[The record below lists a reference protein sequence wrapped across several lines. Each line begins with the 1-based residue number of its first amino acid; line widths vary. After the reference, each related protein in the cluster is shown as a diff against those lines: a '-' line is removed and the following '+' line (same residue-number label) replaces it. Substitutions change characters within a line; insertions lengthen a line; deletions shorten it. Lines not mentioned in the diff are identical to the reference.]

1 MWSKLFLAPVLAAIL
16 FKAAIDYELFGAKFS
31 IILPM
36 VLKKLI
42 WFRITQPIY
51 KHTDEI
57 KWNPGSYRTKE
68 KGGGAMPNIVL
79 ILVDDLGF
87 NDLSGGCGVAT
98 PNIDSIRT
106 NGAVFTQAYSGQA
119 TCAPSRAA
127 LLTGRFSTR
136 FGSEFTPGPKAMARI
151 LSIPK
156 PNDLIQP
163 VLHPENLKL
172 LPPMREM
179 VVPLNETM
187 IGNVLQEGGYDTYH
201 IGKWDCGPGKGYTA
215 LARGFNETLSFDLG
229 GAPYLEP
236 GDPDLVNG
244 YGNEF
249 DDFVRWVLRFH
260 IDHNDG
266 PFFKPD
272 KYMTDYLSEH
282 AANLIKTRTV
292 KRGEK
297 QQMDPFFLDL
307 SYNAPHNP
315 YQALRSDYED
325 PEVQKLPNLMA
336 RVYAAMIKSLDR
348 GIGQVLQAL
357 KDANV
362 YDNTIVIFTSDNGGA
377 HYAGFPKMNHPFR
390 GWKGTLFEGGIHVP
404 MFMQWPAVI
413 KPPVNCVWE
422 YGTGS
427 GMRICQ
433 PLTID
438 TPVGHVDFFTSF
450 ASLTRTT
457 EEARQKPLANGVH
470 LDGINIFD
478 LVHSAIRTR
487 SEWEARDYRMGGDWP
502 EVPSTPETIQQAQT
516 ELKGQ
521 TRTLFWR
528 SGHYMAVRVG
538 DWKLQV
544 ALRPNKVWFFHLLS
558 DPYEERNLALEVN
571 VTTQESMAALFA
583 TLTPT
588 DPDMQILLEG
598 IEPSAVTVGSHEYL
612 SRQLKRINDKL
623 VETNSQQVPPRWPA
637 ASETPVTIDKVFK
650 DKQEPGD
657 EYVLWPN

>member
-1 MWSKLFLAPVLAAIL
+1 MFIYTHVYLA
-16 FKAAIDYELFGAKFS
+16 F
-31 IILPM
+31 
-36 VLKKLI
+36 
-42 WFRITQPIY
+42 TQPIG
-51 KHTDEI
+51 KNQPVT
-57 KWNPGSYRTKE
+57 WRPGNFRTKDTPNAE
-68 KGGGAMPNIVL
+68 MPNILL
-79 ILVDDLGF
+79 ILVDDFGF
-87 NDLSGGCGVAT
+87 NDVSGGCGVAT
-98 PNIDSIRT
+98 PNMDSIRR
-106 NGAVFTQAYSGQA
+106 NGISFTQAYSGHA

-127 LLTGRFSTR
+127 LLTGRFPTR
-136 FGSEFTPGPKAMARI
+136 FGSEFTPGGKGIAEI
-151 LSIPK
+151 LTLPK
-156 PNDLIQP
+156 PHDIYKPFLHEDLLDQ
-163 VLHPENLKL
+163 
-172 LPPMREM
+172 LPPMSKM
-179 VVPLNETM
+179 VVPLNETLFST
-187 IGNVLQEGGYDTYH
+187 VLQEGGYDTYH

-362 YDNTIVIFTSDNGGA
+362 FDNTIVIFTSDNGGA
-377 HYAGFPKMNHPFR
+377 NYAGLPTTNHPFR
-390 GWKGTLFEGGIHVP
+390 GWKGSLFEGGIHVP
-404 MFMQWPAVI
+404 MYMQWPAVI
-413 KPPVNCVWE
+413 KPP
-422 YGTGS
+422 TGCTWDELKIVA
-427 GMRICQ
+427 GQKACEQ
-433 PLTID
+433 LEID
-438 TPVGHVDFFTSF
+438 SPVAHVDFFTSL
-450 ASLTRTT
+450 ASLTRNT

-478 LVHSAIRTR
+478 LVYAAVDKRN
-487 SEWEARDYRMGGDWP
+487 
-502 EVPSTPETIQQAQT
+502 QKQAQT
-516 ELKGQ
+516 VQSKSTDVLDPTAGAVSNEVVSDAEHTAKLQQALTEEKSR
-521 TRTLFWR
+521 TRTLYWR

-538 DWKLQV
+538 DWKLQI
-544 ALRPNKVWFFHLLS
+544 ADRPDKVWFYHLKT
-558 DPYEERNLALEVN
+558 DPHEWRNLALQVN
-571 VTTQESMAALFA
+571 VTTKASLKNMLRHLPPATDEEIQAYGHAEHDEIEHFQDFIAQHLRRVYFALSDMDAAQA
-583 TLTPT
+583 
-588 DPDMQILLEG
+588 
-598 IEPSAVTVGSHEYL
+598 
-612 SRQLKRINDKL
+612 
-623 VETNSQQVPPRWPA
+623 PPAWPA
-637 ASETPVTIDKVFK
+637 ASETPCMVDKDVNQ
-650 DKQEPGD
+650 KQELGD
-657 EYVLWPN
+657 EYVYWAN